1 MELSWSDNMKLLM
14 KEAEKDNCFFK
25 FVREDKHK
33 EDNFCIAG
41 GKKYI
46 DKKRNEPIGFKWHD
60 DTIWLL
66 YILEKKDFEDFKN
79 SNAKE
84 IEDFE
89 EYLYPDCDI
98 RFFCYF
104 TDKMKKEMSQKL
116 IDKCKKKA
124 EERMSEQLKRDLL
137 IKNVISVAYGK

>member
-46 DKKRNEPIGFKWHD
+46 DKKRNEPIGFEWHD
-60 DTIWLL
+60 DTIWPL

-79 SNAKE
+79 NNSKE
-84 IEDFE
+84 IQDDE
-89 EYLYPDCDI
+89 EYLYPNCDI
-98 RFFCYF
+98 MFFGYF

-116 IDKCKKKA
+116 IDKREKKS
-124 EERMSEQLKRDLL
+124 RRRILKILRTMD
-137 IKNVISVAYGK
+137 A